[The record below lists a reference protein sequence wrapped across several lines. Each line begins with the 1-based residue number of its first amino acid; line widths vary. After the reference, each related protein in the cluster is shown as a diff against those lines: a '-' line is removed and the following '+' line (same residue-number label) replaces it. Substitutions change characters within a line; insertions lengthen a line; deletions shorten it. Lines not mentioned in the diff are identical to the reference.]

1 MGPGR
6 SGIGEQPF
14 SMMALDAS
22 MRANSSGLNLDTRE
36 TSSGKWLGWV
46 MVGIGRRWNRTSS
59 DAVGLDHLPEALS
72 VEAFRIMTGRSRKQ
86 ASNMH
91 HI

>member
-1 MGPGR
+1 MTDYLYSPRIPYRPGIPMGPGR

-36 TSSGKWLGWV
+36 TSSGKWLDWHVVETGCDWMLWV
-46 MVGIGRRWNRTSS
+46 WTTRLRRWVPKHS
-59 DAVGLDHLPEALS
+59 
-72 VEAFRIMTGRSRKQ
+72 
-86 ASNMH
+86 AS
-91 HI
+91 